1 MKGLE
6 KIIIA
11 IDGYSSC
18 GKSTLAKQLAN
29 RLNYVYIDTG
39 AMYRAVALYAIENGL
54 IKDNYIMRD
63 ELIEQL
69 PKISIS
75 FKYSPKNNKSET
87 FLNGKNVEHEIR
99 GMEVSRHVSF
109 ISLIKEVRRKLVA
122 MQREM
127 GSIKGIVM
135 DGRDIGTAVFPGA
148 ELKIFMTADKDV
160 RVKRR
165 YDELKGK
172 GVHITMD
179 EVSENLTTRD
189 FEDTHREENPLRQAE
204 DARVIDNTDL
214 SMDEQFEI
222 VLNWVAEMNEKSG
235 QILPQNQP

>member
-1 MKGLE
+1 MNGLE

-75 FKYSPKNNKSET
+75 FKYSSKNNKSET

-127 GSIKGIVM
+127 GNMKGIVM
-135 DGRDIGTAVFPGA
+135 DGRDIGTAVFPDA
-148 ELKIFMTADKDV
+148 ELKVFMTADKDV

-165 YDELKGK
+165 YDELKSK
-172 GVHITMD
+172 GVHITME